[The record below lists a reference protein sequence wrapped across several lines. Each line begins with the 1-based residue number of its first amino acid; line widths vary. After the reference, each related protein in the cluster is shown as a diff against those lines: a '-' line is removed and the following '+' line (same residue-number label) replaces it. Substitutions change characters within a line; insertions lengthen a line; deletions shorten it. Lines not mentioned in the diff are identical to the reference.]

1 MKQYLLNSF
10 AAKEISFDEFAAN
23 LFQDIT
29 MDKIGTTL
37 DFTLE
42 FSNPKSEEERIE
54 VELTFNYFC
63 GELIDISL
71 NEFIYYDENA
81 IEYEFNCDLQ
91 IDIAFDKFIHENY
104 SF

>member
-1 MKQYLLNSF
+1 MKQYLLKRF
-10 AAKEISFDEFAAN
+10 GAKEISFEDFASN
-23 LFQDIT
+23 LFEDIT
-29 MDKIGTTL
+29 MDRIGATL

-54 VELTFNYFC
+54 VELTFNYLY
-63 GELIDISL
+63 GEFIDVSL
-71 NEFIYYDENA
+71 NEFIYYDENG

-91 IDIAFDKFIHENY
+91 IDLAFDKFIHENY